1 MVIGM
6 HHIHIMLSSLVL
18 ASSAPQKPAT
28 PDEFSES
35 IQAPVDFSAVTA
47 AVDFSEGVH
56 IDVAYELE
64 DVGRVRLAAYG
75 ELDGWATFILLVD
88 DTTVLDFGGEVTE
101 LPKQTWKTLNTE
113 YLATIEHED
122 AVSLFNS
129 LAQVWTTPEV
139 EQALAEA
146 AEAAPSR
153 SVLCDVAG
161 GISGG
166 AIGGAAGVGCW
177 WFTKK
182 FKTCKKVG
190 TTLSA
195 AVFGYIKDKCEGAQN

>member
-1 MVIGM
+1 
-6 HHIHIMLSSLVL
+6 MLGELFIAVSLFAAS
-18 ASSAPQKPAT
+18 ASSPAPAT
-28 PDEFSES
+28 PDEFSDS
-35 IQAPVDFSAVTA
+35 LQAPVDFSAVTA

-56 IDVAYELE
+56 IDIAYELE

-88 DTTVLDFGGEVTE
+88 DITILDFGGELTE
-101 LPKQTWKTLNTE
+101 LPELAWRALETE

-129 LAQVWTTPEV
+129 LVQVWTTAEV

-146 AEAAPSR
+146 AKAAPPR

-166 AIGGAAGVGCW
+166 AIGGAAGAGCW

-182 FKTCKKVG
+182 FKTCKNVLIG
-190 TTLSA
+190 VSTS
-195 AVFGYIKDKCEGAQN
+195 VFGYIKDKCEGAQNQA